1 MKKILKNS
9 GKIAVALSV
18 IGVGALVAVVRS
30 GAHYPD
36 LLFRILIPIGILC
49 VAMAVVLYIM
59 QWISTIYK
67 HYKKGEKTQAAII
80 FIMGLAVIL
89 YSAFRIYRK

>member
-18 IGVGALVAVVRS
+18 IGVGSLVAVVLS
-30 GAHYPD
+30 GAAYPD
-36 LLFRILIPIGILC
+36 MLFQILTPMGLLCTFAAL
-49 VAMAVVLYIM
+49 ALYII

-67 HYKKGEKTQAAII
+67 YYKKGEKSAASLL
-80 FIMGLAVIL
+80 FVLGLLVL
-89 YSAFRIYRK
+89 AFAFYRICLR

>member
-18 IGVGALVAVVRS
+18 IGVGSLVAVVRS

-36 LLFRILIPIGILC
+36 LLFRILIPTGILC
-49 VAMAVVLYIM
+49 VAMAVVFYIM